1 MKVLVAPLLAAV
13 LLVVAGE
20 GLRRAAGIEDA
31 LAMAGQ
37 ELTTSGVTSR
47 DTGAALDEALDLGR
61 SLPVLGA
68 RLEADVRRHRAAEA
82 YWQRDYPT
90 LVSGSMAPA
99 PTDSDPTLL
108 LLSANAAFRQTAG
121 RTGSPQDLARA
132 LDDVLKG
139 YETLLERNPGNADA
153 AYNYEYVARL
163 RSALAGGRMSAMPEQ
178 TQQDMQGEEGEPPE
192 GTRKSDFNV
201 IVPLR
206 PEERQE
212 QLDPGSGTT
221 FQRKG

>member
-1 MKVLVAPLLAAV
+1 MKTLIAPLVAAALLIVAAD
-13 LLVVAGE
+13 

-31 LAMAGQ
+31 LAAAGE
-37 ELTTSGVTSR
+37 ELTTTGATSR
-47 DTGAALDEALDLGR
+47 DTGAALDAALAIGR
-61 SLPVLGA
+61 RVPVLGT
-68 RLEADVRRHRAAEA
+68 RLDADVRRHRAAEA
-82 YWQRDYPT
+82 YWQRDYAA
-90 LVSGSMAPA
+90 LVTGALAPA
-99 PTDSDPTLL
+99 PDDADVSLL
-108 LLSANAAFRQTAG
+108 LLSANAVFRQTAG
-121 RTGSPQDLARA
+121 RVGSPQELARA
-132 LDDVLKG
+132 LDDVLEA
-139 YETLLERNPGNADA
+139 YDTLLERDPGNADA
-153 AYNYEYVARL
+153 AFNYEYVARL

-178 TQQDMQGEEGEPPE
+178 TQQDMQGEEGEPPQ